1 MKSKLRKT
9 AEEFARRR
17 GISHLHVIDY
27 EDVNISVSAIRSLR
41 RAADQL
47 LSGYAPDAVE
57 RRLSPAKAVALF
69 IDRLFWDEATGELI
83 MCSDLAESS
92 FCLPIPKDHWGLRAP
107 SVLQ

>member
-27 EDVNISVSAIRSLR
+27 EDVNISATAVSSLK
-41 RAADQL
+41 RAAGQL
-47 LSGYAPDAVE
+47 LADYAPSAFE
-57 RRLSPAKAVALF
+57 ERLSPAKAVALF
-69 IDRLFWDEATGELI
+69 IDRLFWDEATGELL
-83 MCSDLAESS
+83 MCSDLAERS

-107 SVLQ
+107 AFLQ